1 MIFAKR
7 FRGLR
12 AENDLTQAEV
22 AKILGVSPTT
32 VATWEQGRSKPGLDK
47 TVAIANLF
55 NVSVDYLLGLT
66 DNKRPAE
73 KYYYSGAE
81 LENRGLKA
89 AEVLGNT
96 DFIKFTQKMRAE
108 NITPELLERIMPIIL
123 EIKKNL
129 PN

>member
-1 MIFAKR
+1 MIFVKR

-55 NVSVDYLLGLT
+55 RFFSNY
-66 DNKRPAE
+66 
-73 KYYYSGAE
+73 
-81 LENRGLKA
+81 
-89 AEVLGNT
+89 
-96 DFIKFTQKMRAE
+96 F
-108 NITPELLERIMPIIL
+108 
-123 EIKKNL
+123 
-129 PN
+129 